1 MRKALGFLIFAGGL
15 AGLGYWAH
23 QDHATHMQSYVLAGA
38 EAKAAETARHDV
50 NVSVSGRDIRITGTA
65 HDEAERDA
73 IVAALDTV
81 KGRRVVVSDLAMLQS
96 RSPYEM
102 KVLKTPEALVVQG
115 AAPDMAAVDVI
126 TTRMGETAEVIV
138 DRAAGEPADWAG
150 AVVAAMDGLD
160 VLETGELTLSDQ
172 TVTLS
177 GIAGSDE
184 DIARA
189 EAAGE
194 LLPAGYTWQTDVIA
208 PKATDMRMVF
218 DADAGVEFSGIT
230 PKALGIETLGASI
243 GVRDVTGTLDATGS
257 EDATIVSDAVAAI
270 APSIGSF
277 ETAELSIIGDQ
288 IAFSG
293 KALRSAD
300 MGEIDAALS
309 EQLGA
314 NAVVDVSRT
323 SEIATP
329 GQTRVHQVTGQDL
342 AWTNSGWLPVQSP
355 YTLTAEKTAEGT
367 TGAGFA
373 PDTATRD
380 ILVARAGEADISFD
394 LAAGAP
400 DVAWSNAVG
409 ASLDAL
415 RALDEGR
422 LDITGDQIVLTGRT
436 GSRRTAAVVQQTIAG
451 LPDGYEASTAIQAPP
466 APNLTLTYDG
476 NSGLNATGNLP
487 GDLTAA
493 EIASALAVQDT
504 SITVENDADGDKL
517 ALLDPVLGLGA
528 WIGELESA
536 KLTIADEQVEV
547 VAETLP
553 AADLDLVRKGLGEAL
568 GDIASLEVT
577 TTSATYPDGH
587 RRRNQLTGLEEE
599 HQSGFWLPVLNFET
613 GLDTCQDQT
622 DLALAARKVAFLTG
636 SSKLDVSARAAINS
650 LAGVIRRCVADT
662 ATLKLE
668 IGGHT
673 DSQGSDVNNQRLS
686 EARAQ
691 AVREALV
698 GRGVPADR
706 VEAVG
711 YGETQPVADNGT
723 AEGRAQNRRTEI
735 RWIAE

>member
-1 MRKALGFLIFAGGL
+1 
-15 AGLGYWAH
+15 
-23 QDHATHMQSYVLAGA
+23 
-38 EAKAAETARHDV
+38 
-50 NVSVSGRDIRITGTA
+50 
-65 HDEAERDA
+65 
-73 IVAALDTV
+73 
-81 KGRRVVVSDLAMLQS
+81 
-96 RSPYEM
+96 
-102 KVLKTPEALVVQG
+102 
-115 AAPDMAAVDVI
+115 
-126 TTRMGETAEVIV
+126 
-138 DRAAGEPADWAG
+138 
-150 AVVAAMDGLD
+150 
-160 VLETGELTLSDQ
+160 
-172 TVTLS
+172 
-177 GIAGSDE
+177 
-184 DIARA
+184 
-189 EAAGE
+189 
-194 LLPAGYTWQTDVIA
+194 
-208 PKATDMRMVF
+208 
-218 DADAGVEFSGIT
+218 
-230 PKALGIETLGASI
+230 
-243 GVRDVTGTLDATGS
+243 
-257 EDATIVSDAVAAI
+257 
-270 APSIGSF
+270 
-277 ETAELSIIGDQ
+277 
-288 IAFSG
+288 
-293 KALRSAD
+293 
-300 MGEIDAALS
+300 
-309 EQLGA
+309 
-314 NAVVDVSRT
+314 
-323 SEIATP
+323 
-329 GQTRVHQVTGQDL
+329 
-342 AWTNSGWLPVQSP
+342 
-355 YTLTAEKTAEGT
+355 
-367 TGAGFA
+367 
-373 PDTATRD
+373 
-380 ILVARAGEADISFD
+380 
-394 LAAGAP
+394 
-400 DVAWSNAVG
+400 
-409 ASLDAL
+409 
-415 RALDEGR
+415 
-422 LDITGDQIVLTGRT
+422 
-436 GSRRTAAVVQQTIAG
+436 VVQQTIAG